1 MEFTCGVRNTSEEI
15 LQKVLL
21 DLLSPEEIVANGGKI
36 PSRDYALKVF
46 GSDEFLVRDV
56 PIGKEKE
63 KKSGK
68 FSGIGQIRTNCRK
81 YNFRQTS
88 IRGQFVSQ
96 RTRC

>member
-68 FSGIGQIRTNCRK
+68 FSGIGHNSNKLSEI
-81 YNFRQTS
+81 
-88 IRGQFVSQ
+88 
-96 RTRC
+96 